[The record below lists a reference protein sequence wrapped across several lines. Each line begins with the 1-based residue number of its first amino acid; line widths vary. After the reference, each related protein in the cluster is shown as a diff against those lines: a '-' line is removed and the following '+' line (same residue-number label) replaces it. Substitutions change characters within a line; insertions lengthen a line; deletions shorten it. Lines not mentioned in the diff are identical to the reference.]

1 MSLPP
6 PHVYLLAAPSH
17 RNTTMRIRLSQLRR
31 IIKEEV
37 QRTLREGDEAYYT
50 GEVKAI
56 VDKLYD
62 EEGGGTVE
70 LRDLEKY
77 FPPEGSVYEIDT
89 DALQDDP
96 KFQEEYDCQPTVGD
110 HVIVSRTDD
119 WEAGAFELP
128 NDPGD
133 TYYSDNKEA
142 VDDAYNQVAW
152 YGDGA
157 PVELSDLVPKYVQ
170 GGNVDPPSIAIKKLL
185 ADPKFKEEYDV
196 KDRKATRKSEQ

>member
-1 MSLPP
+1 
-6 PHVYLLAAPSH
+6 
-17 RNTTMRIRLSQLRR
+17 MRIRLSQLRR

-77 FPPEGSVYEIDT
+77 YTIDGSGLRKEYGEIYEIDT

-157 PVELSDLVPKYVQ
+157 PVDLRNLVPEYVQ
-170 GGNVDPPSIAIKKLL
+170 GSNVDPPSIAMKKLL